1 MSKYYN
7 IKGLKV
13 RVSDHEPNF
22 SLDKMRGSNNIELY
36 IKGVCNELL
45 SVESQLEHICEKR
58 DLNLE
63 DFQQVINDW
72 KDGSYNVDFFKSKVV
87 EEDIFI
93 PANRIEAIRALTGT
107 PKEIEDYIRNYKFSV
122 SYGKELYKEI
132 KQLSETT
139 GVSQSKIKQIKGI
152 R

>member
-1 MSKYYN
+1 MSRYYN

-22 SLDKMRGSNNIELY
+22 SLDKMRGTNDIELY

-45 SVESQLEHICEKR
+45 SVEAQLEHICEKR

-72 KDGSYNVDFFKSKVV
+72 KDGSYDVDFFKSKEV
-87 EEDIFI
+87 EEDTFI

-107 PKEIEDYIRNYKFSV
+107 PKEIEDYIRNYKFSI
-122 SYGKELYKEI
+122 SYGKELHKEL
-132 KQLSETT
+132 KQLSDAT
-139 GVSQSKIKQIKGI
+139 GVSQSKIKKIKNI
-152 R
+152 